1 MATKPKSKY
10 IFKPEM
16 CERMIELGK
25 EGASQKMMFAEIGIN
40 KNVADTWKKNHDEFA
55 DALETAKTH
64 SQAYWEREIL
74 ANVNNKGFNSRLAE
88 IALRGQFQEDYRE
101 TRDTKI
107 DLKAEVVVD
116 FAGEVAKLISALK
129 EQHIVFLLWYTEV
142 W

>member
-1 MATKPKSKY
+1 
-10 IFKPEM
+10 
-16 CERMIELGK
+16 MIELGK

-40 KNVADTWKKNHDEFA
+40 KNVAETWKKNHEEFA

-107 DLKAEVVVD
+107 DLKAEVKVD
-116 FAGEVAKLISALK
+116 FNKEIANLISALK
-129 EQHIVFLLWYTEV
+129 S
-142 W
+142 

>member
-1 MATKPKSKY
+1 VAAKPKSKY

-16 CERMIELGK
+16 CNRMIELGK

-40 KNVADTWKKNHDEFA
+40 KNVADTWKKNHEEFA

-88 IALRGQFQEDYRE
+88 IALRGQFADDYRE

-107 DLKAEVVVD
+107 DLKAEVKID
-116 FAGEVAKLISALK
+116 FAKEVNDLIKALK
-129 EQHIVFLLWYTEV
+129 E
-142 W
+142 